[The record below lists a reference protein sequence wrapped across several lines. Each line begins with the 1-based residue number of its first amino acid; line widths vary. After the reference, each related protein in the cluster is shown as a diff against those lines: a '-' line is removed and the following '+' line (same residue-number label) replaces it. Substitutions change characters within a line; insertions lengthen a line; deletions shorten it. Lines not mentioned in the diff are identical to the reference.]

1 MTYELLDT
9 KTIDEILSLL
19 SRYWVELKHLEHFN
33 ARTID
38 EVISLL
44 NEYKEEA
51 KIIAGGTDLIRLM
64 KSRVTRPK
72 ALVNIKTIP
81 DLAYITE
88 DAEGLKIGA
97 LTTIKDIEASPI
109 IRDKYNILAE
119 AAHAVA
125 TPHIR
130 NMATIVGNLCQDV
143 QCWYYRRPPIT
154 GRSFFCRR
162 KGGELCYAVAGDN
175 RYHAIIGG
183 GECWAVCPSDMAPA
197 LVALDARVKITGS
210 DEERIVPLEE
220 FYTVLGNILKP
231 NEIITDIWVPSL
243 RPTTKQRYL
252 KFRER
257 KTIDFAISS
266 VAVVI
271 TTENRVVTNARI
283 VLGGIAPMPY
293 RASGAE
299 EVLKGETITESLA
312 EIAARAAVS
321 GANPL
326 KNNAHKVPI
335 TETLVKR
342 AINMTVNEK
351 M

>member
-1 MTYELLDT
+1 LTYELLDT
-9 KTIDEILSLL
+9 KTVDEVLSIL
-19 SRYWVELKHLEHFN
+19 SRYWIEPKRLEHFN

-38 EVISLL
+38 EAISLL
-44 NEYKEEA
+44 DEYREKA

-64 KSRVTRPK
+64 KSRVTDPK
-72 ALVNIKTIP
+72 VLVNIKTIA

-109 IRDKYNILAE
+109 IRDKYSILAE

-125 TPHIR
+125 APHIR
-130 NMATIVGNLCQDV
+130 NMATVVGNLCQDV

-162 KGGELCYAVAGDN
+162 KGGEYCYAVAGDN

-183 GECWAVCPSDMAPA
+183 GECLAACPSDMAPA
-197 LVALDARVKITGS
+197 LIALDAKVKIVSPTRQRES
-210 DEERIVPLEE
+210 SLEE

-231 NEIITDIWVPSL
+231 NEIITEIQI
-243 RPTTKQRYL
+243 PTPKPDTKQRYL
-252 KFRER
+252 KFRLR

-266 VAVVI
+266 VAAAI
-271 TTENRVVTNARI
+271 TTENGVVTNARI
-283 VLGGIAPMPY
+283 MLGGVAPIPY
-293 RASGAE
+293 RALRAE
-299 EVLKGETITESLA
+299 ETVKGRVVTQSLA
-312 EIAARAAVS
+312 GTAAKAAVS
-321 GANPL
+321 GAVPL
-326 KNNAHKVPI
+326 SLNAYKVPI

-342 AINMTVNEK
+342 AILQ
-351 M
+351 

>member
-9 KTIDEILSLL
+9 KTVDEVLSIL
-19 SRYWVELKHLEHFN
+19 SRYWIEPKRLEHFN

-38 EVISLL
+38 EAISLL
-44 NEYKEEA
+44 DEYREKA

-64 KSRVTRPK
+64 KSRVTDPK
-72 ALVNIKTIP
+72 VLVNIKTIA

-109 IRDKYNILAE
+109 IRDKYSILAE

-125 TPHIR
+125 APHIR
-130 NMATIVGNLCQDV
+130 NMATVVGNLCQDV

-162 KGGELCYAVAGDN
+162 KGGEYCYAVAGDN

-183 GECWAVCPSDMAPA
+183 GECLAACPSDMAPA
-197 LVALDARVKITGS
+197 LIALDAKVKIVSPTRQRES
-210 DEERIVPLEE
+210 SLEE

-231 NEIITDIWVPSL
+231 NEIITEIQI
-243 RPTTKQRYL
+243 PTPKPDTKQRYL
-252 KFRER
+252 KFRLR

-266 VAVVI
+266 VAAAI
-271 TTENRVVTNARI
+271 TTENGVVTNARI
-283 VLGGIAPMPY
+283 MLGGVAPIPY
-293 RASGAE
+293 RALRAE
-299 EVLKGETITESLA
+299 EAVKGRVITQSLA
-312 EIAARAAVS
+312 GTAAKAAVS
-321 GANPL
+321 GAVPL
-326 KNNAHKVPI
+326 SLNAYKVPI
-335 TETLVKR
+335 TESLVKR
-342 AINMTVNEK
+342 AILQ
-351 M
+351 

>member
-1 MTYELLDT
+1 MIYELLDT
-9 KTIDEILSLL
+9 KTMDEVLSLL
-19 SRYWVELKHLEHFN
+19 GRYWVEPKHPKHFN
-33 ARTID
+33 ARTIY
-38 EVISLL
+38 EAISLL

-64 KSRVTRPK
+64 KSRVTRPRV
-72 ALVNIKTIP
+72 LVNIKTIP

-88 DAEGLKIGA
+88 DAEGLNIGA

-109 IRDKYNILAE
+109 IRDKYAILAE

-125 TPHIR
+125 APHIR

-143 QCWYYRRPPIT
+143 QCWYYRRSPIT

-162 KGGELCYAVAGDN
+162 KGGEFCYAVAGNN

-183 GECWAVCPSDMAPA
+183 GECLAVCPSDMAPA
-197 LVALDARVKITGS
+197 LVALDARIKIASPDG
-210 DEERIVPLEE
+210 ERTVPLEE

-243 RPTTKQRYL
+243 RPTTRQQYL

-266 VAVVI
+266 VATVI
-271 TTENRVVTNARI
+271 TTENRVVTNVGI
-283 VLGGIAPMPY
+283 VLGGVAPIPY
-293 RASGAE
+293 RAIGAE
-299 EVLKGETITESLA
+299 EALKGKVITESLA
-312 EIAARAAVS
+312 ETAAKAAVS
-321 GANPL
+321 EAKPL
-326 KNNAHKVPI
+326 KNNAYKVAI

-342 AINMTVNEK
+342 AIS
-351 M
+351 